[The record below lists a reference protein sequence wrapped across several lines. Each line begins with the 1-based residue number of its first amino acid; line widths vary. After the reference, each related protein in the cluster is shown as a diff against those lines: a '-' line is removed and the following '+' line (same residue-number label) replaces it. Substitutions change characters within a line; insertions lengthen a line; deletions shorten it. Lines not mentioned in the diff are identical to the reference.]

1 MHSPTIKEDSDV
13 DKAGR
18 RREPDA
24 AFRSGVRVR
33 EMARSDLGRV
43 LELRSVVRW
52 SADPRAFDL
61 LRGIEGA
68 RWAMAEAPDGA
79 LAGMVG
85 AVPLG
90 EIGILCQL
98 AVRDGFR
105 KSGIGRD
112 LSSWAITYLRSRG
125 ARTVRLYSTREA
137 EGLYRAL
144 GFEPVTPRTVYR
156 LEDAPRDAPGREV
169 ARGCSVE
176 TLLFGDLPELY
187 GADRWS
193 YGADRSALILATL
206 KLHPGWGLVA
216 RNRLGRLEGYLV
228 RSALGPATRLGPFV
242 ATSPVVAR
250 RLLASALRA
259 SEGSPVEVTVPGP
272 PAHPAHSLLKNF
284 GFAGRADRLRMEF
297 GEPSP
302 SRPPGLVHYGTTPYL
317 AT

>member
-1 MHSPTIKEDSDV
+1 MHSPTTKEDSDV
-13 DKAGR
+13 DKAER

-33 EMARSDLGRV
+33 EMARSDLERV

-61 LRGIEGA
+61 LRGLEGA
-68 RWAMAEAPDGA
+68 RWAVAEAPDGA

-105 KSGIGRD
+105 KSGIGRK
-112 LSSWAITYLRSRG
+112 LSSWAVTYLRSRG

-137 EGLYRAL
+137 EGLYRTL
-144 GFEPVTPRTVYR
+144 GFEPITPRTVYR
-156 LEDAPRDAPGREV
+156 LEEALRDVPGREQAGGRRV
-169 ARGCSVE
+169 S

-216 RNRLGRLEGYLV
+216 RDPSGRLEGYLV
-228 RSALGPATRLGPFV
+228 RSALGPDTRLGPFV
-242 ATSPVVAR
+242 ASSPAVAR
-250 RLLASALRA
+250 SLLASALHA
-259 SEGSPVEVTVPGP
+259 SEGLPVEVTVPGP
-272 PAHPAHSLLKNF
+272 PAHPAHALLKDF
-284 GFAGRADRLRMEF
+284 GFAGRADRLRMEL
-297 GEPSP
+297 GES
-302 SRPPGLVHYGTTPYL
+302 SSHAPGLVHYGTTPYL

>member
-24 AFRSGVRVR
+24 AFRSGVRIR

-68 RWAMAEAPDGA
+68 RWAVAEAPDGA

-156 LEDAPRDAPGREV
+156 LEEAPRDAPGREV

-216 RNRLGRLEGYLV
+216 RNRSGRLEGYLV
-228 RSALGPATRLGPFV
+228 RSALGPTTRLGPFV
-242 ATSPVVAR
+242 ATSPAVAR

-302 SRPPGLVHYGTTPYL
+302 SRPPGLIHYGTTPYL